1 MPKNLLNDEEL
12 KQLVSGSEYLSGAF
26 PGHAVPAMSP
36 SRVAARG
43 TARRI
48 SNAARPGFERA
59 RLSRRSRRSLGLFQT
74 SRSRAERAG
83 PARRVPEHP
92 ICTECARTRAYNA
105 PRASLGAPLVPHRTH
120 S

>member
-26 PGHAVPAMSP
+26 PDTRCPRYH
-36 SRVAARG
+36 
-43 TARRI
+43 
-48 SNAARPGFERA
+48 
-59 RLSRRSRRSLGLFQT
+59 RSRRASPPAGRLEGSRTRASFTPLKEVVRPFSDA

-92 ICTECARTRAYNA
+92 IRTECARTRAYNA
-105 PRASLGAPLVPHRTH
+105 PRASLGATLVPHRTR